1 MNGSGT
7 SSVGSPGAEGFRVVD
22 HQEAARERQSHVRH
36 ELRAPLAVMYPLL
49 SLLLGGGAG
58 ELTPQQR
65 EYLEVLDR
73 NVVRLEA
80 LITGVAASGWAD
92 CSAAPWTPAAVVL
105 GEVADELV
113 GLRAVEGAQ
122 GPPIRVEAATPPGL
136 RAWADREDVRQILA
150 GLVRN
155 AVAYA
160 RRRGGRRHPR
170 DRRWRHGQPGGAG
183 CGARH
188 PSRGAGP
195 GLRVRLPRRA
205 GTRTSRCPAS
215 GPGSGSAGSSRAA
228 TAAISGSRARR
239 GRASRLRSRCRPPLL
254 PRREPGLLID
264 RPARLRCPR
273 GRACVDV
280 MVE

>member
-7 SSVGSPGAEGFRVVD
+7 SSAGSPGEEGFQIVD

-92 CSAAPWTPAAVVL
+92 CSAAPCIPETVVL

-122 GPPIRVEAATPPGL
+122 GPQIRVEAATPPGL
-136 RAWADREDVRQILA
+136 RARADREDVRAILA

-160 RRRGGRRHPR
+160 PDAEAVVIRATGDGGTVRLEVH
-170 DRRWRHGQPGGAG
+170 D
-183 CGARH
+183 
-188 PSRGAGP
+188 AGP
-195 GLRVRLPRRA
+195 GIPPEELGRA
-205 GTRTSRCPAS
+205 FEFGFRGQLANDLKV
-215 GPGSGSAGSSRAA
+215 PGLGAGLWVGREL
-228 TAAISGSRARR
+228 ARR
-239 GRASRLRSRCRPPLL
+239 NGGDLRLASEAGAGVVATLTL
-254 PRREPGLLID
+254 PAADEA
-264 RPARLRCPR
+264 PA
-273 GRACVDV
+273 
-280 MVE
+280 